1 MKEKEIY
8 DKPVAEMNNEV
19 NTLSK
24 NIYIYIYN
32 NLTYYFKDESN
43 PIRFNDFNR
52 PFGRRKTK
60 GGAIDLEKAKGNKKK
75 ITQI

>member
-24 NIYIYIYN
+24 NIYIYNN

-52 PFGRRKTK
+52 SFGRRKTK
-60 GGAIDLEKAKGNKKK
+60 HGAIDLEKAKGNKKK
-75 ITQI
+75 SLKSK